1 MYTLKIQKLRNQVA
15 RVDNTLEKVNL
26 LTQAIRIADENQD
39 IEWGYELRLDLIS
52 EEIDLAFSTESLP
65 AFAWILQAYDENPER
80 FNEEDFLWQYKWMMA
95 ELYDNPAVS
104 REQIEAALG
113 DFEQRLI
120 RNGYGKRA
128 IYNEELSDALAQKDL
143 AAVEVALT
151 NVNALQ
157 RDDMSD
163 CEACEMDAEVS
174 ATLLQYGYA
183 PAVEKAL
190 PLIEGQFTCSHVPLR
205 TAVNL
210 AYEGYK
216 HGDAEQADRMAKLA
230 EKEVF
235 KKEKDSAILISAIKL
250 ATYFSYTDLGKS
262 KEWIERFLPWADGP
276 ENRSMFQ
283 LACYV
288 CEAMKNFRADEHFML
303 ELGQQHNLFQGKTSY
318 TASEL
323 AGHYR
328 KLAHQLADR
337 FDQRNGN
344 NNFRNQ
350 LAAL

>member
-39 IEWGYELRLDLIS
+39 IEWGYDLRLDLIS

-65 AFAWILQAYDENPER
+65 AFAWILQAYDENPEL
-80 FNEEDFLWQYKWMMA
+80 FNEEDFLWQYKWMMS
-95 ELYDNPAVS
+95 ELYDNPDVS
-104 REQIEAALG
+104 REQIDAALQ
-113 DFEQRLI
+113 DFEQRLL

-128 IYNEELSDALAQKDL
+128 IHNEELSDALAQKDL
-143 AAVEVALT
+143 AKIELALK

-174 ATLLQYGYA
+174 AILLRNGYG

-190 PLIEGQFTCSHVPLR
+190 PLIEGQFTCAHVPLR

-216 HGDAEQADRMAKLA
+216 SGDNDQADKMAKMA

-235 KKEKDSAILISAIKL
+235 KKEKDSAILISVIKL
-250 ATYFSYTDLGKS
+250 ATYFSYTNPTKA

-276 ENRSMFQ
+276 DNRSMFQ
-283 LACYV
+283 LACYI
-288 CEAMKNFRADEHFML
+288 CEAMVNFNPNEEFRL
-303 ELGQQHNLFQGKTSY
+303 ELSERHNLFGGKEIY
-318 TASEL
+318 TANEIAIHYGEL
-323 AGHYR
+323 VE
-328 KLAHQLADR
+328 QLADR
-337 FDQRNGN
+337 FDKRNGN
-344 NNFRNQ
+344 HNFRSQ
-350 LAAL
+350 LLKL

>member
-39 IEWGYELRLDLIS
+39 IEWGYDLRLDLIS

-65 AFAWILQAYDENPER
+65 AFAWILQAYDENPEL
-80 FNEEDFLWQYKWMMA
+80 FKEEDFLWQYKWMMS
-95 ELYDNPAVS
+95 ELYDNPDVS
-104 REQIEAALG
+104 REQIQAALR

-143 AAVEVALT
+143 AAIELALK

-163 CEACEMDAEVS
+163 CEACEMDAEV
-174 ATLLQYGYA
+174 AAILLQQGYA

-190 PLIEGQFTCSHVPLR
+190 PLIERQFTCAHVPLR

-216 HGDAEQADRMAKLA
+216 HGDIERANSMAELA

-235 KKEKDSAILISAIKL
+235 KKEKDSAILLSVIKL
-250 ATYFSYTDLGKS
+250 ATYFSYTDLGKA

-283 LACYV
+283 LACYIS
-288 CEAMKNFRADEHFML
+288 EAMKNFGPHESFVL
-303 ELGQQHNLFQGKTSY
+303 ELGNQHNLFQGKNTF

-323 AGHYR
+323 AIHYG
-328 KLAHQLADR
+328 KLADQLADR
-337 FDQRNGN
+337 FDLRNGN
-344 NNFRNQ
+344 SNFRKQ
-350 LAAL
+350 VTFA

>member
-39 IEWGYELRLDLIS
+39 IEWGYDLRLDLIS

-65 AFAWILQAYDENPER
+65 AFAWILQAYDENPEL
-80 FNEEDFLWQYKWMMA
+80 FNEEDFLWQYKWMMS

-104 REQIEAALG
+104 REQIQAALR

-143 AAVEVALT
+143 AAIEQALK

-163 CEACEMDAEVS
+163 CEACEMDAEV
-174 ATLLQYGYA
+174 AAILLKQGYA

-190 PLIEGQFTCSHVPLR
+190 PLIEGQFTCAHVPLR

-216 HGDAEQADRMAKLA
+216 HGDVEQANSMAELA

-235 KKEKDSAILISAIKL
+235 KKEKDSAILISVIKL
-250 ATYFSYTDLGKS
+250 ATYFSYTDLGKA

-283 LACYV
+283 LACYI
-288 CEAMKNFRADEHFML
+288 CEAMKNFAPHESFVL
-303 ELGQQHNLFQGKTSY
+303 ELGNQHNLFQGKNSY

-323 AGHYR
+323 AVHYG
-328 KLAHQLADR
+328 KLADQLADR
-337 FDQRNGN
+337 FDLRNGN
-344 NNFRNQ
+344 SNFRKQVNF
-350 LAAL
+350 A

>member
-39 IEWGYELRLDLIS
+39 IEWGYDLRLDLIS

-65 AFAWILQAYDENPER
+65 AFAWILQAYDENPEL
-80 FNEEDFLWQYKWMMA
+80 FNEEDFLWQYKWMMS

-104 REQIEAALG
+104 REQIEAALR

-143 AAVEVALT
+143 AAIELALK
-151 NVNALQ
+151 NVNASQ

-163 CEACEMDAEVS
+163 CEACEMDAEV
-174 ATLLQYGYA
+174 AAILWQQGYA

-190 PLIEGQFTCSHVPLR
+190 PLIEGQFTCAHVPLR

-216 HGDAEQADRMAKLA
+216 HGDVEQAHKMAELA

-235 KKEKDSAILISAIKL
+235 KKEKDSAILLSVIKL

-283 LACYV
+283 LACYIG
-288 CEAMKNFRADEHFML
+288 EAMKNFDPHESFVL
-303 ELGQQHNLFQGKTSY
+303 ELGNQHNLFQGKNSY

-323 AGHYR
+323 AVHYG
-328 KLAHQLADR
+328 KLASQLADR
-337 FDQRNGN
+337 FDLRNGN
-344 NNFRNQ
+344 SNFRNQ
-350 LAAL
+350 VTFL

>member
-39 IEWGYELRLDLIS
+39 IEWGYDLRLDLIS

-65 AFAWILQAYDENPER
+65 AFAWILQAYDENPEL
-80 FNEEDFLWQYKWMMA
+80 FNEEDFLWQYKWMMS

-104 REQIEAALG
+104 REQIQAALR

-143 AAVEVALT
+143 AAIEQALK

-163 CEACEMDAEVS
+163 CEACEMDAEV
-174 ATLLQYGYA
+174 AAILLQQGYA

-190 PLIEGQFTCSHVPLR
+190 PLIEGQFTCTHVPLR

-216 HGDAEQADRMAKLA
+216 HGDVEQANSMAELA

-235 KKEKDSAILISAIKL
+235 KKEKDSAILISVIKL
-250 ATYFSYTDLGKS
+250 ATYFSYTDLGKA

-283 LACYV
+283 LACYI
-288 CEAMKNFRADEHFML
+288 CEAMKNFAPHESFVL
-303 ELGQQHNLFQGKTSY
+303 ELGNQHNLFQGKNSY

-323 AGHYR
+323 AEHYG
-328 KLAHQLADR
+328 KLADQLADR

-344 NNFRNQ
+344 SNFRKQVNF
-350 LAAL
+350 A